1 LPHYLAEVFGKHFH
15 STTFFAIVQIVMTVK
30 QRFGPSDLPNFAT
43 ITQEDISSAVNQQSA
58 ILLKY
63 EKEICAA
70 VRHKDNPVV
79 VIHAAT
85 GSGKSKVLPTLLQQ
99 TINAPLLCL
108 VTSTVDVVDMFA
120 SAKVCASYRMGNRRR
135 GGNEKLRDS
144 KIVFATVGLVLRWY
158 AQHGILFL
166 EKYGGVLFDEIA
178 DTEHDPSYALLFEV
192 AMVARRAYKLRVVAA
207 SATISNR
214 LNDCFQIIG
223 ALFIRCPER
232 QYPVR
237 NYRVSIPSLRDIWD
251 AIIHITKSL
260 VNKGITCLVFLPGK
274 SEIDTVQYGLIQ
286 AGIHHSYIF
295 QLHAEMEEEQ
305 IERSKKPTLDAR
317 CILSTAKGE
326 KAVTIADVDFVIDS
340 GFDRTAA
347 DDKEDRDMVTTRST
361 PGTSVQRAG
370 RAGRVMEGGYLL
382 MDAADCPVVPEV
394 KACPMDAVMQVLA
407 LERYHLRVGISACRL
422 CAPTADVVYL
432 ASRRLRDLNFTDE
445 QLLIAMVKV
454 PLPLKDSAVLFKA
467 EQYGLMQ

>member
-1 LPHYLAEVFGKHFH
+1 MIQP
-15 STTFFAIVQIVMTVK
+15 
-30 QRFGPSDLPNFAT
+30 
-43 ITQEDISSAVNQQSA
+43 
-58 ILLKY
+58 
-63 EKEICAA
+63 
-70 VRHKDNPVV
+70 
-79 VIHAAT
+79 
-85 GSGKSKVLPTLLQQ
+85 
-99 TINAPLLCL
+99 
-108 VTSTVDVVDMFA
+108 
-120 SAKVCASYRMGNRRR
+120 
-135 GGNEKLRDS
+135 
-144 KIVFATVGLVLRWY
+144 
-158 AQHGILFL
+158 
-166 EKYGGVLFDEIA
+166 
-178 DTEHDPSYALLFEV
+178 
-192 AMVARRAYKLRVVAA
+192 MVASRTYKLRVVAA

-214 LNDCFQIIG
+214 LQACFQFIG
-223 ALFIRCPER
+223 AVTICCPER
-232 QYPVR
+232 RYLVR
-237 NYRVSIPSLRDIWD
+237 NYRVSIPSLRDIWE
-251 AIIHITKSL
+251 AIIYITKSL
-260 VNKGITCLVFLPGK
+260 INKGITCLVFLPGK
-274 SEIDTVQYGLIQ
+274 FEIDTVQDGLVK
-286 AGIHHSYIF
+286 AGIPETYIF
-295 QLHAEMEEEQ
+295 HLHAEMEEDQ
-305 IERSKKPTLDAR
+305 IERSKKPTGSAR